1 MSLCNKSS
9 IKLEKLKKAYR
20 TYITPSFTTLAVNR
34 TRGTALLLAQEAS
47 AIKEKKKKKDYAETE
62 NQTSSSWHFKVDQCP
77 CSVQEDKHKPQN
89 GQKILRYA

>member
-34 TRGTALLLAQEAS
+34 TRGTALLLAQAAS
-47 AIKEKKKKKDYAETE
+47 AIKEKKKKTAETE